1 MKYFVIAALLS
12 QASAAD
18 GCKGDL
24 KGEYWKKDGCKG
36 DPEGAFNFK

>member
-24 KGEYWKKDGCKG
+24 KGEYWDKAGCDGDAKG
-36 DPEGAFNFK
+36 KFSFK

>member
-24 KGEYWKKDGCKG
+24 KGQYWKKAGC
-36 DPEGAFNFK
+36 EGKHEKSFTFK